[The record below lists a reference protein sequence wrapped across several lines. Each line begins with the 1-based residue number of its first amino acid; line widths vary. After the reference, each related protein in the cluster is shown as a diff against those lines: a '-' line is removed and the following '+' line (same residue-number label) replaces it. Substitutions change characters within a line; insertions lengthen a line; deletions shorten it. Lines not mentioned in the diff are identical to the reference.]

1 MKKTLLQF
9 MALFIAFTL
18 SAQERET
25 IWPKKKMP
33 NRQEHQIAA
42 MTNETSAK
50 GFKANKH
57 RIA

>member
-1 MKKTLLQF
+1 MKKATLLLA
-9 MALFIAFTL
+9 ALFLVFTL
-18 SAQERET
+18 AAQERET

-50 GFKANKH
+50 GFKADN
-57 RIA
+57 IN